1 VEILVNTRKFS
12 RLVMPATDRDLIE
25 SFVRAVQVWAPPS
38 LKSIILY
45 GSIAQGV
52 FPDEYDVDI
61 VLLFSSDF
69 DHAKF
74 YSEVYDLVRAL
85 EPHRE
90 MHVVLKWEEEIEPE
104 YAELIELEG
113 IFLYP

>member
-1 VEILVNTRKFS
+1 VNTREFS
-12 RLVMPATDRDLIE
+12 RLAMPATDRDLIE
-25 SFVRAVQVWAPPS
+25 SFVRAVQAWSPPS
-38 LKSIILY
+38 LTSIILY
-45 GSIAQGV
+45 GSIAKGV

-69 DHAKF
+69 DHARL
-74 YSEVYDLVRAL
+74 YSEVYNLVRTL

-113 IFLYP
+113 VSLYP